1 MAIIMIFL
9 NVEDHLP
16 MVHEKLTE
24 RRKAEAAARGEVY
37 LSPEERAEKEAALQE
52 AEAEKKRI
60 EELKARCAAK
70 GLDFDQEEAK
80 YQAKLAAKKA
90 KADNKKKK

>member
-1 MAIIMIFL
+1 
-9 NVEDHLP
+9 

-24 RRKAEAAARGEVY
+24 RRKAGAAAGGEVY